1 MTGKETIKTGAWDP
15 EEDDLLYYWQSK
27 VGNKWS
33 EVAKHIPGRTGQ
45 QCAQRWRHKVNPNIR
60 RDKWT
65 AEEDAKL
72 IELVKTFGVGRWAEI
87 ARNCDGRTDQQ
98 CMGRWRRHLDPS
110 IKRDSWS
117 PEEDAKLRQLHAQY
131 GTSWSRISKCLK
143 GRTSQQCRARWHQ
156 INNGRSRSGAP
167 AGSSSG
173 GSGKQQAAGSKR
185 SSQAGKRK
193 PSRRRSDFSDSEE
206 EEDEEAEVE
215 DDDDGEAEEYEGEQE
230 DRSASPN
237 LHHQGSSSTEA
248 AAAAAA
254 AAAAVSAGLYNPEEI
269 AAAAAAVGIDMY
281 ALDTSAAHLQQEWA
295 KALAGTSGAA
305 AAAAVAAAT
314 AVPPGHLVG
323 DDLACGTDQEDEEGY
338 AEQEQGSGDSAGAA
352 AAGSSRRESAAA
364 SLSAEELYPGVQVKQ
379 EPQTAPPLHQRS
391 YGSSAA
397 RYGSG
402 SSSGWVSQQQQQQ
415 HQGFWSPSRL
425 LLSPPR
431 PPRGDQHLLQR
442 KGVNGKGRSE
452 LDEEETAGAETLLQ
466 MAHLL
471 RRESCE
477 FEPPSLRRSD
487 FITASTPPK
496 RHHAPEHADALR
508 EADELSPSPF
518 KRARSSRGALFGRPG
533 EAGADAE
540 DARQLASSLGR
551 SGRDAAAAIA
561 AAAAD
566 DGMDSEEEPH
576 AAAAAAGGGGRRAS
590 RLHAAVAEYG
600 DAEGDSYMDA
610 GVEEEEED
618 DEAAAGEDPIL
629 GFGLGSSSYPGPL
642 PDPPARP
649 SNASSLTAC
658 NADGAAAGS
667 TAAAFLS
674 PPPVA
679 RVPGSSSRWRESTGA
694 MVTPRRPTVQQNL
707 MNLLASPSFDRMAG
721 YASPPSAGRTQPSA
735 ATLAALQSPQPSCV
749 HEPFWT
755 PFTGL
760 FKDALFT
767 RGTSAT
773 PDLPSGGKVRSGG
786 GLFSPARLFSPGR
799 KSNSASKALPRR
811 SLLASPALERGEQ
824 QADEARAAGATAGT
838 SAKVAAAAC
847 PADSA
852 ETGPSPAA
860 ACGLQAAAQQVNHRV
875 VRRLDTHEAW
885 GGPLAAASPAKGG
898 SNTWAAAAAG
908 SAVKPPKG
916 NGLLGSG
923 LSLFSPVKKQRVP
936 LFSEGSGIHIGASP
950 AKPEQAELP
959 GCTLTIAP
967 LTHDLPASSES
978 LPGNL
983 SSPAAQEP
991 HSSSSPNSG
1000 LAAAAA
1006 LPHGRSPLGPNPSS
1020 NPPTASWKR
1029 PPASQ
1034 LLSALPRHLLQRP
1047 LQQPQQQQP
1056 QQQQQPLQQQQ
1067 QPRQQEEQQ
1076 QPDEEGQGSPMAL
1089 SPEADA
1095 PADAAEA
1102 RARSAAQQQQQQLQ
1116 EEQRQ
1121 DEQQQQHEQ
1130 LQQELV
1136 GEASDAA
1143 DLAAAEATPN
1153 TPVHLKQATS
1163 DNTSCSGTPNTPAE
1177 QRNGLHRG
1185 AGASPSDY
1193 VTPQHRLRLSRPL
1206 APLHKDC
1213 LIAAAT
1219 RVAGLAGSSQEAAA
1233 AATPAAAGKGST
1245 QTAARAPCSAD
1256 AGVRQEGAAAAG
1268 TAAAS
1273 AAAGS
1278 TGQQTGSSDSSKG
1291 DDRFMDSPLQPC
1303 QQLQS
1308 PTSQWH
1314 QGMVAMLRNLQQT
1327 PLQPHA
1333 AAADGAA
1340 TAGCDSTA
1348 AGEAAGKA
1356 CEGAGAVRAGSRAL
1370 RRLQDELERG
1380 SGIAAAAAAAQ
1391 QQLGSGKGDLQMPFS
1406 SALMTPPTAAG
1417 AGACSAP
1424 MLLPL
1429 FSPAAAAGGSAQQA
1443 QPAGTSTAG
1452 TAAAA
1457 AVRGGSVASVSLT
1470 PAVISCSRA
1479 EQQAFSLPVSAGLS
1493 PLAPAGLPAVAW
1505 PVQQRPDG
1513 GLIVTAPLGS
1523 DVPAAAVLQ
1532 LTPPLGS
1539 SSRLGSSGN
1548 KENAAA
1554 AGALQCSAPSIA
1566 GDALAALLRQH
1577 QQGAVAADGAPV
1589 SGSMLNGSM
1598 QWPGPN
1604 GRVTVVSIQPV
1615 TMLASMMGAAAAAAP
1630 VAAAAAAAGLAAVQP
1645 MLPLPAQPGKPCG
1658 SSAAVA
1664 EQRKPAAASAQ
1675 PERFESSHAATV
1687 RSRLHALIDGV

>member
-1 MTGKETIKTGAWDP
+1 MVTGKETIKTGAWDP

-215 DDDDGEAEEYEGEQE
+215 DDDDGEAEE
-230 DRSASPN
+230 
-237 LHHQGSSSTEA
+237 
-248 AAAAAA
+248 
-254 AAAAVSAGLYNPEEI
+254 
-269 AAAAAAVGIDMY
+269 
-281 ALDTSAAHLQQEWA
+281 
-295 KALAGTSGAA
+295 
-305 AAAAVAAAT
+305 
-314 AVPPGHLVG
+314 
-323 DDLACGTDQEDEEGY
+323 
-338 AEQEQGSGDSAGAA
+338 
-352 AAGSSRRESAAA
+352 
-364 SLSAEELYPGVQVKQ
+364 
-379 EPQTAPPLHQRS
+379 
-391 YGSSAA
+391 
-397 RYGSG
+397 
-402 SSSGWVSQQQQQQ
+402 
-415 HQGFWSPSRL
+415 
-425 LLSPPR
+425 

-442 KGVNGKGRSE
+442 KGGNGKGRSE

-533 EAGADAE
+533 AAGADAE
-540 DARQLASSLGR
+540 DARELASSLGR

-576 AAAAAAGGGGRRAS
+576 AAAAGGGGRRAS
-590 RLHAAVAEYG
+590 RLHAAAAEFG

-694 MVTPRRPTVQQNL
+694 MVTPRRPTAQQNL

-824 QADEARAAGATAGT
+824 QAEEARAAGAPAGT
-838 SAKVAAAAC
+838 SAKAAAAAC

-860 ACGLQAAAQQVNHRV
+860 ACGLQAAGQQVNHRV

-916 NGLLGSG
+916 DGLLGSG

-967 LTHDLPASSES
+967 LTHDLP
-978 LPGNL
+978 
-983 SSPAAQEP
+983 
-991 HSSSSPNSG
+991 
-1000 LAAAAA
+1000 
-1006 LPHGRSPLGPNPSS
+1006 
-1020 NPPTASWKR
+1020 
-1029 PPASQ
+1029 
-1034 LLSALPRHLLQRP
+1034 
-1047 LQQPQQQQP
+1047 
-1056 QQQQQPLQQQQ
+1056 
-1067 QPRQQEEQQ
+1067 
-1076 QPDEEGQGSPMAL
+1076 
-1089 SPEADA
+1089 
-1095 PADAAEA
+1095 
-1102 RARSAAQQQQQQLQ
+1102 
-1116 EEQRQ
+1116 
-1121 DEQQQQHEQ
+1121 
-1130 LQQELV
+1130 
-1136 GEASDAA
+1136 
-1143 DLAAAEATPN
+1143 
-1153 TPVHLKQATS
+1153 TS
-1163 DNTSCSGTPNTPAE
+1163 T
-1177 QRNGLHRG
+1177 
-1185 AGASPSDY
+1185 
-1193 VTPQHRLRLSRPL
+1193 
-1206 APLHKDC
+1206 
-1213 LIAAAT
+1213 
-1219 RVAGLAGSSQEAAA
+1219 
-1233 AATPAAAGKGST
+1233 
-1245 QTAARAPCSAD
+1245 
-1256 AGVRQEGAAAAG
+1256 
-1268 TAAAS
+1268 
-1273 AAAGS
+1273 
-1278 TGQQTGSSDSSKG
+1278 
-1291 DDRFMDSPLQPC
+1291 
-1303 QQLQS
+1303 
-1308 PTSQWH
+1308 
-1314 QGMVAMLRNLQQT
+1314 
-1327 PLQPHA
+1327 
-1333 AAADGAA
+1333 
-1340 TAGCDSTA
+1340 
-1348 AGEAAGKA
+1348 GEAAGKA

-1391 QQLGSGKGDLQMPFS
+1391 QQLGSGK
-1406 SALMTPPTAAG
+1406 
-1417 AGACSAP
+1417 
-1424 MLLPL
+1424 
-1429 FSPAAAAGGSAQQA
+1429 AAARWGADCH
-1443 QPAGTSTAG
+1443 STAG
-1452 TAAAA
+1452 
-1457 AVRGGSVASVSLT
+1457 
-1470 PAVISCSRA
+1470 
-1479 EQQAFSLPVSAGLS
+1479 E
-1493 PLAPAGLPAVAW
+1493 
-1505 PVQQRPDG
+1505 
-1513 GLIVTAPLGS
+1513 
-1523 DVPAAAVLQ
+1523 
-1532 LTPPLGS
+1532 
-1539 SSRLGSSGN
+1539 
-1548 KENAAA
+1548 
-1554 AGALQCSAPSIA
+1554 
-1566 GDALAALLRQH
+1566 
-1577 QQGAVAADGAPV
+1577 
-1589 SGSMLNGSM
+1589 
-1598 QWPGPN
+1598 
-1604 GRVTVVSIQPV
+1604 
-1615 TMLASMMGAAAAAAP
+1615 
-1630 VAAAAAAAGLAAVQP
+1630 
-1645 MLPLPAQPGKPCG
+1645 
-1658 SSAAVA
+1658 
-1664 EQRKPAAASAQ
+1664 
-1675 PERFESSHAATV
+1675 
-1687 RSRLHALIDGV
+1687 